1 MLSSL
6 ILLNNNKPFLNQI
19 MTCDEKWFCMT
30 AANSQLSG
38 WIKKKLQ
45 STSQSQTCTKK
56 RSCHCLVGCWLTGPQ
71 QLSESQWNHYIW
83 EICSA
88 DWWDTQKSASPA
100 ASIGQEKGPSSSPQ
114 QCLNACHTAHASKVQ
129 CLGLWSFGSLT
140 WSLANQLP
148 LLKAS
153 WQSCRKNAF
162 QEFVESWSSGFYGTG
177 INKHICH
184 LQKCVDCNGS
194 YFG

>member
-6 ILLNNNKPFLNQI
+6 ILLNKPFLNQI

-71 QLSESQWNHYIW
+71 QLLNPSETITFEKYAQQID
-83 EICSA
+83 EIHRNLHHL
-88 DWWDTQKSASPA
+88 QPA
-100 ASIGQEKGPSSSPQ
+100 LVKRKGPVLLHNNAWTHVTQPMHQKFSVLDCEVLAHSPD
-114 QCLNACHTAHASKVQ
+114 LLPTNYHFLKH
-129 CLGLWSFGSLT
+129 LD
-140 WSLANQLP
+140 SLAEKMLSKS
-148 LLKAS
+148 LLNLEA
-153 WQSCRKNAF
+153 QVF
-162 QEFVESWSSGFYGTG
+162 MVQE
-177 INKHICH
+177 
-184 LQKCVDCNGS
+184 
-194 YFG
+194 